1 MVPLPFHPLIP
12 RPVNSV
18 RGRNHTMYWMLIH
31 RLYSLLE
38 NLTPAL
44 QGITT
49 LLALSLSLQKVISSF
64 RQTSCF
70 IMVGNMLRMCVCVC
84 VCVCVCARA
93 CTRSCA
99 FRHVRLLETPWTV
112 TPQAP
117 LSMEFSRQ
125 EYWDRLPFPTPGD
138 LPNSGIDPAS
148 LTPAGRFFTNCP
160 LEKPLC

>member
-1 MVPLPFHPLIP
+1 
-12 RPVNSV
+12 
-18 RGRNHTMYWMLIH
+18 MYWMLIH

-84 VCVCVCARA
+84 VCARTCARVHMLM
-93 CTRSCA
+93 CVQTCPTLRDPMDCNSPGSSVHGI
-99 FRHVRLLETPWTV
+99 F
-112 TPQAP
+112 QARI
-117 LSMEFSRQ
+117 L
-125 EYWDRLPFPTPGD
+125 G
-138 LPNSGIDPAS
+138 
-148 LTPAGRFFTNCP
+148 
-160 LEKPLC
+160 